1 MQGRARTIPIVFV
14 VIPDPVGQG
23 LVASISRPG
32 GNITGF
38 TDFDP
43 PMANKWLSMLA
54 QISPPAARTAVLF
67 NPATA
72 PYAGLMLRA
81 IEGAA
86 PSFALAVRA
95 GPCRDGGEVGA
106 GGSRP
111 GPEGRRRLT

>member
-81 IEGAA
+81 TEEAA
-86 PSFALAVRA
+86 PSFALAVPAPPRRH
-95 GPCRDGGEVGA
+95 CGETDGA
-106 GGSRP
+106 GAP
-111 GPEGRRRLT
+111 P